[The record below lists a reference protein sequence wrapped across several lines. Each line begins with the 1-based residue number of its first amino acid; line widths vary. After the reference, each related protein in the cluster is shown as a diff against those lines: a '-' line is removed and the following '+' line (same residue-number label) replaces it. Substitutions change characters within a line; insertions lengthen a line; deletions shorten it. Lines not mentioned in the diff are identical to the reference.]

1 MRDLSIYLTDG
12 AGKLGA
18 LLVNALLPPR
28 CLASGEIVTQQGLL
42 GAAAWSRIHFI
53 TSPFCER
60 CGVPFSF
67 DTGDGGDILCGACI
81 AKPPLFD
88 RARAVFHYD
97 DGSRPMIL
105 GFKHGDRLEGV
116 PAFARWMAQ
125 ASAECL
131 QDRPLIVPAPLHRK
145 RLFRR
150 RYNQSALLAL
160 ALGRLTGAEVST
172 DALRRVR
179 NTPPQGGL
187 NRAARERNLRG
198 AIEIRQR
205 RKSLVQGRNILLVD
219 DVLTTGATAEACARA
234 LRRAGAKRVDV
245 SCLARVVRP
254 G

>member
-1 MRDLSIYLTDG
+1 
-12 AGKLGA
+12 
-18 LLVNALLPPR
+18 
-28 CLASGEIVTQQGLL
+28 
-42 GAAAWSRIHFI
+42 
-53 TSPFCER
+53 
-60 CGVPFSF
+60 
-67 DTGDGGDILCGACI
+67 
-81 AKPPLFD
+81 
-88 RARAVFHYD
+88 
-97 DGSRPMIL
+97 MIL

-219 DVLTTGATAEACARA
+219 DVLT
-234 LRRAGAKRVDV
+234 
-245 SCLARVVRP
+245 
-254 G
+254 